1 MKLAVSVC
9 QPKTSRT
16 SIKGRERREGS
27 IISRGQHVRTP
38 FLCRFPRLLA
48 THPIRAIPADRVH
61 CTCPNA
67 LATASRAQCIS
78 SVASSCMQ
86 GHVCRRPSF
95 LPSFLASF
103 SLLSFPVLV
112 PPFDFRSILSGRR
125 HCAAP
130 FNQFSLYPSTHLSI
144 LPFPAPPF
152 FFFESSFL
160 PFWDLSPD
168 SDSGLFLFPASICRH
183 HKTNRPLRAVPPLGR
198 RQGGTRESK
207 SAATNAQDG
216 REEKEKRTEI
226 EKAAV
231 VKKGEPGEPWY
242 RVLSPIWSAW

>member
-1 MKLAVSVC
+1 MCADDFIQNS
-9 QPKTSRT
+9 
-16 SIKGRERREGS
+16 GRPA
-27 IISRGQHVRTP
+27 ITV
-38 FLCRFPRLLA
+38 RLL
-48 THPIRAIPADRVH
+48 RAKCDAVKFEPACH
-61 CTCPNA
+61 
-67 LATASRAQCIS
+67 LIL
-78 SVASSCMQ
+78 
-86 GHVCRRPSF
+86 PSF
-95 LPSFLASF
+95 LPSWLPFPCCPFLSLFPHSTFDQSF
-103 SLLSFPVLV
+103 RRRCPVQ
-112 PPFDFRSILSGRR
+112 SILPLPLSI
-125 HCAAP
+125 
-130 FNQFSLYPSTHLSI
+130 HLSI

>member
-48 THPIRAIPADRVH
+48 PHPIRAIPADRVH

-95 LPSFLASF
+95 LPSFLPGF
-103 SLLSFPVLV
+103 LFLVVLSCPCSPIRL
-112 PPFDFRSILSGRR
+112 SINPSAA
-125 HCAAP
+125 AAP
-130 FNQFSLYPSTHLSI
+130 FNQFSLSLYPSIYLSSLFPRLPSSSSSPPSFLSGI
-144 LPFPAPPF
+144 CRLTPTPASSSSPLPFAATTKQTGLCAPFPR
-152 FFFESSFL
+152 
-160 PFWDLSPD
+160 WDGGKEGRGSP
-168 SDSGLFLFPASICRH
+168 
-183 HKTNRPLRAVPPLGR
+183 NLRRRTRRTDAKRRRRGR
-198 RQGGTRESK
+198 RSRKQ
-207 SAATNAQDG
+207 Q
-216 REEKEKRTEI
+216 
-226 EKAAV
+226 
-231 VKKGEPGEPWY
+231 
-242 RVLSPIWSAW
+242 

>member
-1 MKLAVSVC
+1 MVRVTSQCFLLAELQERKKLSLLSLSMKLAVSVC

-48 THPIRAIPADRVH
+48 PHPIRAIPADRVH

-112 PPFDFRSILSGRR
+112 PPFDFRSILPPPLPRSI
-125 HCAAP
+125 
-130 FNQFSLYPSTHLSI
+130 NSPSPSI
-144 LPFPAPPF
+144 HPSIYPPF
-152 FFFESSFL
+152 SRASLLLLRVLLPSFL
-160 PFWDLSPD
+160 GSV
-168 SDSGLFLFPASICRH
+168 A
-183 HKTNRPLRAVPPLGR
+183 
-198 RQGGTRESK
+198 
-207 SAATNAQDG
+207 
-216 REEKEKRTEI
+216 
-226 EKAAV
+226 
-231 VKKGEPGEPWY
+231 
-242 RVLSPIWSAW
+242 